1 MRARATHM
9 YTPGLKL
16 HMQNAIR
23 YGATPEELMQV
34 LELASL
40 IGVHTSVVGAE
51 VLELTLRT
59 DGASS

>member
-1 MRARATHM
+1 M